1 MSQKRSS
8 PSCVICQLV
17 FSIPVCVGAEWLL
30 HLVSF
35 WCTAAQTDCRRAANW
50 RWKEATV
57 PKSSQASALF
67 GPVCMRKSP
76 DNNARTYLDTHGKTQ
91 SIQSPG
97 SCQWASKR
105 GSLLGFDATA
115 LPFTEREGQQPVES
129 RQQHMETG
137 RGWQKEVIS
146 LSKVELETATAHKN
160 THKPKHTHTNNKN
173 MQTHEQHSLTSLKTL
188 YRNKTWSRNDCWLSR
203 RQTHLVFLL

>member
-1 MSQKRSS
+1 MWESIGPQIVHMSQKPSS
-8 PSCVICQLV
+8 PFRVICQLV
-17 FSIPVCVGAEWLL
+17 VSIPVCVGAEWLL

-67 GPVCMRKSP
+67 GPVRMRKSP

-129 RQQHMETG
+129 RQRLTEG
-137 RGWQKEVIS
+137 SYFS
-146 LSKVELETATAHKN
+146 LQSGARDSYS
-160 THKPKHTHTNNKN
+160 PQKHTQAKTHTYK
-173 MQTHEQHSLTSLKTL
+173 
-188 YRNKTWSRNDCWLSR
+188 
-203 RQTHLVFLL
+203 